1 MIQKWYLIIYNII
14 LITYIYHY
22 YVETTGFIG
31 SNFNKNQQ
39 INSTTIL
46 TKQKQKIKKWH
57 LMKNYNNL
65 NKICLI

>member
-1 MIQKWYLIIYNII
+1 MITRKWYLIIYNII
-14 LITYIYHY
+14 LITYINHY

-46 TKQKQKIKKWH
+46 TNKTKI
-57 LMKNYNNL
+57 
-65 NKICLI
+65 